1 MNASGLFVAVY
12 FHGIII
18 EPILLHGFPAV
29 RSRSTTHVSN
39 ISSKDLIPL
48 MLLIGVKHVV
58 KQGYLLLAMLPAKK
72 KKNLDAQSKGNRV
85 SRSLKTEYRTPRSSA

>member
-72 KKNLDAQSKGNRV
+72 KKKKKKKKTSTPKAREIGFLD
-85 SRSLKTEYRTPRSSA
+85 L

>member
-58 KQGYLLLAMLPAKK
+58 KQGYLCLRCFLRKKKKKK
-72 KKNLDAQSKGNRV
+72 KKNSTPKAREIGFLD
-85 SRSLKTEYRTPRSSA
+85 L

>member
-72 KKNLDAQSKGNRV
+72 KKTSTPKAREIGFLD
-85 SRSLKTEYRTPRSSA
+85 L